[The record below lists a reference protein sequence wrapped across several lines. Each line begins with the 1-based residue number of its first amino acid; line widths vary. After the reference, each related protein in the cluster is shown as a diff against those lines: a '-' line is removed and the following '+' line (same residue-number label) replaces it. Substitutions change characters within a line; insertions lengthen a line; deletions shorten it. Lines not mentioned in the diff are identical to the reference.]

1 MRVFIAVLVLIFSVQ
16 SYTKAEDI
24 RDFQIDGMSV
34 GDSLLDHFTLDE
46 IEEALKLVTY
56 YPKSKKMKVVPFEAN
71 NSDSYE
77 RYDFHIKDNDKDYI
91 IYSAKGLIKI
101 SVDKCLNKKK
111 SIISDIENILP
122 NASKRNYINN
132 YGNAYGKSEAHVND
146 FLMASGDIIRVWCQD
161 WDHNNETVKSYKWWD
176 GLAVNVSSKEQIDFV
191 NKEAY

>member
-1 MRVFIAVLVLIFSVQ
+1 MTQRFC
-16 SYTKAEDI
+16 
-24 RDFQIDGMSV
+24 
-34 GDSLLDHFTLDE
+34 
-46 IEEALKLVTY
+46 
-56 YPKSKKMKVVPFEAN
+56 SKKSESSTRVIAIATSRGTRF
-71 NSDSYE
+71 
-77 RYDFHIKDNDKDYI
+77 
-91 IYSAKGLIKI
+91 
-101 SVDKCLNKKK
+101 KKK